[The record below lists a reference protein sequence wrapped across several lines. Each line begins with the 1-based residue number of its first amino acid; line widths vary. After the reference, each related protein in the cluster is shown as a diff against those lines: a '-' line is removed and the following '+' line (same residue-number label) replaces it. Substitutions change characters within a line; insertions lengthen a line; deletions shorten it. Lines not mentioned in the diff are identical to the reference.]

1 MGKFTKWIAGGLG
14 WAFLGP
20 IGGIMGFVLGSIFDE
35 SQQQKSSAG
44 YSMTTTGSFVTS
56 LLVLVAAVMKADQKL
71 MRSELNYVKEYFR
84 KNFGQESAE
93 EAIQLLRDILKQNIP
108 IHEVTEQIRTHMD
121 YSSRLQMLHFLYG
134 VAGADGQFHQKEKD
148 TIEFIASHM
157 GISDKDLNSIKSMFI
172 EETDYAYRI
181 LEVDSSASNEE
192 IKKAYRQMANKYHPD
207 KVSHL
212 GEDFQQAANQKFQ
225 KVNEAYEK
233 IKKERNIN

>member
-1 MGKFTKWIAGGLG
+1 
-14 WAFLGP
+14 
-20 IGGIMGFVLGSIFDE
+20 MGFVLGSIFDE
-35 SQQQKSSAG
+35 TQQQKSTSG
-44 YSMTTTGSFVTS
+44 YSMTTTGSFATS

-108 IHEVTEQIRTHMD
+108 VQEVTGQIRNHMD

-134 VAGADGQFHQKEKD
+134 VAGADGHFHQKEKE

-157 GISDKDLNSIKSMFI
+157 GISDKDLDSIKSMFI

-181 LEVDSSASNEE
+181 LEVDPSASNEE

>member
-35 SQQQKSSAG
+35 TQDQKSSG
-44 YSMTTTGSFVTS
+44 SSMNTTGSFVTS

-71 MRSELNYVKEYFR
+71 MRSELNYVKDYFR
-84 KNFGQESAE
+84 KSFGQESAE
-93 EAIQLLRDILKQNIP
+93 EAIQLLRKILKQNIP
-108 IHEVTEQIRTHMD
+108 VHEVAQQIRTHMD
-121 YSSRLQMLHFLYG
+121 YSSRLQMLHFLFG
-134 VAGADGQFHQKEKD
+134 IAGADGHIHQKERD

-172 EETDYAYRI
+172 EETDYAYKI
-181 LEVDSSASNEE
+181 LEVDPSAPNEE
-192 IKKAYRQMANKYHPD
+192 IKKAYRKMANKYHPD

-225 KVNEAYEK
+225 KGNEAYEK
-233 IKKERNIN
+233 IKKERNLN

>member
-35 SQQQKSSAG
+35 TQDQKSSG
-44 YSMTTTGSFVTS
+44 SSMNTTGSFVTS

-71 MRSELNYVKEYFR
+71 MRSELNYVKDYFR
-84 KNFGQESAE
+84 KSFGQESAE
-93 EAIQLLRDILKQNIP
+93 EAIQLLRKILKQNIP
-108 IHEVTEQIRTHMD
+108 VHEVAQQIRTHMD
-121 YSSRLQMLHFLYG
+121 YSSRLQMLHFLFG
-134 VAGADGQFHQKEKD
+134 IAGADGHIHQKERD

-172 EETDYAYRI
+172 EETDYAYKI
-181 LEVDSSASNEE
+181 LEVDPSAPNEE
-192 IKKAYRQMANKYHPD
+192 IKKAYRKMANKYHPD

-233 IKKERNIN
+233 IKKERNLN